1 MRIWSKGLGKQELVL
16 DFAKANVT
24 REGDTVFVRGVI
36 QEPVA
41 WNFEITITK
50 GDVPGLLNV
59 IVSTAVLSHFARN
72 VTGIFTFIYDRFI
85 KRQTGRRPSE
95 GAGS

>member
-1 MRIWSKGLGKQELVL
+1 MRVWSKGLGKQELVL

-24 REGDTVFVRGVI
+24 LEGGKVFVRGVI

-41 WNFEITITK
+41 WNFEITLTK
-50 GDVPGLLNV
+50 EDVPGLLNV

-72 VTGIFTFIYDRFI
+72 VTGIFTFVYHKFTR
-85 KRQTGRRPSE
+85 RQMGSRPSE